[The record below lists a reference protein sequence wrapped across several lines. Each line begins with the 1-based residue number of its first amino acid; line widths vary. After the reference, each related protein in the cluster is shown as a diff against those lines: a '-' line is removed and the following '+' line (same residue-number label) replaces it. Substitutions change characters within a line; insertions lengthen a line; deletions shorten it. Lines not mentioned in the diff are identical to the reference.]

1 VRLDFVVTPQAGG
14 SGQVRVNGLSMGALP
29 IKRYFASY
37 PKDVSKT
44 GGWTGEVEGICKI
57 GVDGRCAAIE
67 VSALPGMP
75 DSVRRYAKASLEGWT
90 FAPQE
95 VDGKPIE
102 GEFVLRL
109 VLNTLDDAPENF
121 KQDKFLRILNSR

>member
-1 VRLDFVVTPQAGG
+1 
-14 SGQVRVNGLSMGALP
+14 
-29 IKRYFASY
+29 
-37 PKDVSKT
+37 
-44 GGWTGEVEGICKI
+44 
-57 GVDGRCAAIE
+57 
-67 VSALPGMP
+67 MP
-75 DSVRRYAKASLEGWT
+75 DSVRRYAKASLEGWA

-109 VLNTLDDAPENF
+109 VLNTLDDVPENF